1 MKYGIYYA
9 YWEKQWGGDYVR
21 YPAKVAELGFDI
33 LEISCAGMKDMTMGQ
48 VGDLYSAAVDSGI
61 MLSGNYGPKPDEDIT
76 STDPKVVENAFEFWR
91 VTLSALEWLHIPFVA
106 GALYSYW
113 PVDYS
118 KKIDKEADWER
129 SVLGMRRLAAM
140 AREHGVT
147 LGMEVLNRF
156 EGYIMNTAEEAVAY
170 VKDVGEPNVKVMLDT
185 FHMNIE
191 EDSMTDAIKTAG
203 SYLGH
208 IHAGEAN
215 RRPPR
220 DGGRFDWREI
230 GQALREIGY
239 DGTIVMEPFVMPGGQ
254 VGSDIKVWRDL
265 VADSS
270 EAALD
275 REAAA
280 SVKFLREALG
290 GPAHYF

>member
-9 YWEKQWGGDYVR
+9 YWEKRWGGNYEK
-21 YPAKVAELGFDI
+21 YPEKVAKLGFDI
-33 LEISCAGMKDMTMGQ
+33 LEISCAGVAEMTGSQ
-48 VGDLYSAAVDSGI
+48 IGGLSRAARESGI
-61 MLSGNYGPKPDEDIT
+61 ALSGNYGPKPDEDIT
-76 STDPKVVENAFEFWR
+76 SKDPAIVRNAFDFWQR
-91 VTLSALEWLHIPFVA
+91 TFEVLEKLDISYVA

-118 KKIDKEADWER
+118 REIDKAGDRAR
-129 SVLGMRRLAAM
+129 SVREMKKLARIASGY
-140 AREHGVT
+140 GVS

-156 EGYIMNTAEEAVAY
+156 EGYLLNTSEEAVAY
-170 VKDVGEPNVKVMLDT
+170 VRDVGEPNVSVMLDT

-191 EDSMTDAIKTAG
+191 EDSITDAILAAG
-203 SYLGH
+203 GLLGH
-208 IHAGEAN
+208 VHAGEPN

-220 DGGRFDWREI
+220 DGGRLGWRDI
-230 GQALREIGY
+230 GKAFREIGY
-239 DGTIVMEPFVMPGGQ
+239 DGTVVMEPFVMSGGQ

-265 VADSS
+265 APDTG

-280 SVKFLREALG
+280 SVRFLREALG
-290 GPAHYF
+290 